1 MLEKIDNFINKF
13 FNWKIF
19 KNILLAEL
27 FCIPHALIVRKFH
40 ISMTA
45 MFILDFSFLLSTI
58 CFKKVLKEFEKGVG
72 Q

>member
-13 FNWKIF
+13 FKWKVF

-27 FCIPHALIVRKFH
+27 FCIPHALIVSKFN
-40 ISMTA
+40 IPITA

-58 CFKKVLKEFEKGVG
+58 YFSKSFEVFKGKE
-72 Q
+72 